1 MTQQEF
7 IEKQFPH
14 STTTFGQ
21 DLRSLI
27 REENIAF
34 MQWVKMNGW
43 YPSQYHSDHWYRKE
57 VVTIT
62 KTTSELYD
70 EYSKTKTT

>member
-27 REENIAF
+27 R
-34 MQWVKMNGW
+34 
-43 YPSQYHSDHWYRKE
+43 KE
-57 VVTIT
+57 AEGFVEWCRIT
-62 KTTSELYD
+62 RWDVSRIEGEMVNRETL
-70 EYSKTKTT
+70 EYKATAKVYEMYERREK